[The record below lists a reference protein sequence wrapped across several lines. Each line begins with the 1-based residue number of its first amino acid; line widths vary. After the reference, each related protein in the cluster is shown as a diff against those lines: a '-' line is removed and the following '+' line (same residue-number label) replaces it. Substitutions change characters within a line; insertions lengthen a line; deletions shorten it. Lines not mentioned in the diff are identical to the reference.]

1 MLSGVKDKLCWTVCE
16 LLTIELQASVT
27 ELRESSTRAAA
38 DWHSLETHQSMMKQ
52 MENERFDLAKK
63 INEQESALTV
73 LETEIED
80 LRKESDA
87 VENWD
92 IEQEVGM
99 DRSAYVSHS

>member
-1 MLSGVKDKLCWTVCE
+1 MQNTPVHRKCWIVCDILIPGLRE
-16 LLTIELQASVT
+16 SVN

-38 DWHSLETHQSMMKQ
+38 DWHSLEAHQSLMKQ
-52 MENERFDLAKK
+52 MEDEKFDLAKK
-63 INEQESALTV
+63 INEQEAALSV

-99 DRSAYVSHS
+99 DRTAYVE